1 MENTVISSTGH
12 IDLAGGEA
20 PGQKRGQR
28 HHHAHDQLEHGGE
41 PLPGGYGDVEFGND
55 DRQRR
60 AQLQL
65 REITDKGNKGQ
76 DCDGNKCRAA
86 QFTVHV

>member
-1 MENTVISSTGH
+1 M
-12 IDLAGGEA
+12 AGGEA

-28 HHHAHDQLEHGGE
+28 HHHAHDQLEYGGE
-41 PLPGGYGDVEFGND
+41 PLPGGHGDMKLGND

-65 REITDKGNKGQ
+65 REVAHEGNKGQ
-76 DCDGNKCRAA
+76 YRDGDERRPAEFA
-86 QFTVHV
+86 VYI

>member
-1 MENTVISSTGH
+1 MK
-12 IDLAGGEA
+12 L
-20 PGQKRGQR
+20 
-28 HHHAHDQLEHGGE
+28 
-41 PLPGGYGDVEFGND
+41 GND

-65 REITDKGNKGQ
+65 REIANKGNKGQ